1 MHCIGHIVGSGTVK
15 PQPSKVLAVESFG
28 TPKTKSQVRAFLGLT
43 GYYRRFVHNYA
54 TLASPL
60 TDLTRKSAPEQV
72 EWTAECERVFRQ
84 LKTQL
89 CCYPVLRSP
98 DFNKEF
104 VLQTDASNRG
114 IGAVLSQR
122 DAGGGENPI
131 AYFSKKLLP
140 REERYSTIE
149 KECLAIKLGMEA
161 FRTYLLGRHFI
172 VETDHRSLVWMD
184 KLKDHNSRLTRWSLS
199 LHAAI

>member
-1 MHCIGHIVGSGTVK
+1 MAECTYLGHIVGSGIVK

-131 AYFSKKLLP
+131 YRLLQQKAACCRAKNVI
-140 REERYSTIE
+140 REGVS
-149 KECLAIKLGMEA
+149 CDQAGNGGVQDLPSWAP
-161 FRTYLLGRHFI
+161 F
-172 VETDHRSLVWMD
+172 HR
-184 KLKDHNSRLTRWSLS
+184 
-199 LHAAI
+199 